1 MLGTTGDPGRGR
13 SRSGARRGAARRG
26 VRMLAW
32 RGDDQ
37 VSPLFVGA
45 WTAASFVVHD
55 EARPPGGVGLPAAR
69 SRANDRLPDLLL
81 GRDTAL

>member
-1 MLGTTGDPGRGR
+1 
-13 SRSGARRGAARRG
+13 
-26 VRMLAW
+26 MLAW

-55 EARPPGGVGLPAAR
+55 EARPPGARARVGVGLPAAH